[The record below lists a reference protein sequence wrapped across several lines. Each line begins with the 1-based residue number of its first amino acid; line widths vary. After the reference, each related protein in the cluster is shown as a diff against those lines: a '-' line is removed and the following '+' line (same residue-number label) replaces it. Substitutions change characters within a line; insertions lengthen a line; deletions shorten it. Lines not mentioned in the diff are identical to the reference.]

1 MKYKNT
7 TKSAVYL
14 KDGMTTRCVSPGEE
28 FDTGHLISVEGISI
42 ILVAKEK
49 DVALKPKKV
58 VAKNKEKLN
67 VSDTQD

>member
-28 FDTGHLISVEGISI
+28 FNTGNLINVEGISV
-42 ILVAKEK
+42 ILAVKERAVAE
-49 DVALKPKKV
+49 KPKKV
-58 VAKNKEKLN
+58 TSKNKEKLN
-67 VSDTQD
+67 VSDTKD

>member
-1 MKYKNT
+1 MKYKNA

-28 FDTGHLISVEGISI
+28 FDTGNLINVEGVSV
-42 ILVAKEK
+42 ILTSKEK
-49 DVALKPKKV
+49 NVAPKPKKV

-67 VSDTQD
+67 VSDTKD